1 MRLNLFKFI
10 VYLSVWSA
18 FCVSVTYNYAAY
30 YDYGN
35 QDDKGDTDYEYDYD
49 DFTFHQLET

>member
-35 QDDKGDTDYEYDYD
+35 QGGTDTDYEYDYD

>member
-1 MRLNLFKFI
+1 MKLSLIKFI

-18 FCVSVTYNYAAY
+18 FCVSVTYNYVAY

-35 QDDKGDTDYEYDYD
+35 QGGTDTDYEYDYD